1 MRGSFLTSIPA
12 STNNNFQQLYQLIAG
27 FGGYHPLKTFFIT
40 RSWWHRFIYFLSF
53 QERGFDMK
61 RNLENLIGEKGAP
74 NFKSQGERR
83 IAYFL
88 EDNSIRYQYEPGLL
102 VNSGDKKPRI
112 WYPDFYLPEFGTYIE
127 YFGLAGEQNYD
138 QGIRKKKEVY
148 SAIGLDVIPIYP
160 WNFCEDWQ
168 QYIMKEVEKITI
180 RRYRNLM
187 AKPYWSQ
194 NRSTTYHNNTS
205 TRHGYHQG
213 HSKHY

>member
-1 MRGSFLTSIPA
+1 
-12 STNNNFQQLYQLIAG
+12 
-27 FGGYHPLKTFFIT
+27 
-40 RSWWHRFIYFLSF
+40 
-53 QERGFDMK
+53 MK
-61 RNLENLIGEKGAP
+61 RNLENLIEGKGAP

-88 EDNSIRYQYEPGLL
+88 EDNLIRYQYEPSLL
-102 VNSGDKKPRI
+102 VKSSDKKQRI

-127 YFGLAGEQNYD
+127 YFGLAGGEDYD
-138 QGIRKKKEVY
+138 QGIRTKKEVY
-148 SAIGLDVIPIYP
+148 SAMGLDVIPLYP
-160 WNFCEDWQ
+160 WNFYEDWQ

-194 NRSTTYHNNTS
+194 NISTTYHHNTPPQ
-205 TRHGYHQG
+205 HGYHQG

>member
-1 MRGSFLTSIPA
+1 
-12 STNNNFQQLYQLIAG
+12 
-27 FGGYHPLKTFFIT
+27 
-40 RSWWHRFIYFLSF
+40 
-53 QERGFDMK
+53 MK
-61 RNLENLIGEKGAP
+61 RNLENLIGGKGAP

-88 EDNSIRYQYEPGLL
+88 EDNLIRYQYEPGLL

-112 WYPDFYLPEFGTYIE
+112 WYPDFYLPEFVTYIE

-148 SAIGLDVIPIYP
+148 SAMGLDVIPLYP

-180 RRYRNLM
+180 RRYRDLM
-187 AKPYWSQ
+187 SKPYWPQ
-194 NRSTTYHNNTS
+194 NKSTTYHHNTP